1 MGEKRP
7 KNEVKPISLVRNR
20 KKLLQQFKEKLT
32 RKERER
38 AKRDSHSTRDPRWCG
53 ITIHVATNCSYSC
66 RYCYIKDM
74 GFKFKHPVPSPL
86 SGKELTFALL
96 NNRSF
101 LPGKGGTLIAMGAV
115 SDPFLVPEKSLAFL
129 TELSKLGNPI
139 QFATKSF
146 LSADMSERIKKISRR
161 KSRISPLIT
170 IITLAH
176 ASVLEPN
183 APRPE
188 KRFETIK
195 NLANAGLQPVL
206 FLRPV
211 IPKVN
216 TKEVGLIMKK
226 AKKAG
231 AIGVVI
237 GTFRVTRHIL
247 NRLEKVGLPTSEVK
261 KRMQKI
267 DEKQRSMPLVERE
280 KLMKK
285 ARETGLIPWRS
296 TCCPSSFQ
304 SRVPC
309 PSACFLTKFCT
320 NCPNKCTFPKDVP
333 QKQTVEKALNYL
345 RIRGEV
351 KGKNVILR
359 ESHIPK
365 MLVRNLSRRKIT
377 TV

>member
-1 MGEKRP
+1 MP
-7 KNEVKPISLVRNR
+7 KHEVKPTSLVRKR

-38 AKRDSHSTRDPRWCG
+38 AKKDPHSKRDPRWCG

-74 GFKFKHPVPSPL
+74 DFKFKHPVPSSL
-86 SGKELTFALL
+86 NGKELVFALL

-115 SDPFLVPEKSLAFL
+115 SDPFLVPEKNFAFL
-129 TELSKLGNPI
+129 KELSKLGNPI

-146 LSADMSERIKKISRR
+146 LSVDMSERIKRISRR
-161 KSRISPLIT
+161 KSEISPLIT
-170 IITLAH
+170 IVTLSH

-183 APRPE
+183 APRPR

-206 FLRPV
+206 FLRPI
-211 IPKVN
+211 IPKIN
-216 TKEVGLIMKK
+216 KKEARLIMKK

-237 GTFRVTRHIL
+237 GSFRVTRNIL
-247 NRLEKVGLPTSEVK
+247 DRLEKIGLPTSEVM
-261 KRMQKI
+261 KRMEKI
-267 DEKQRSMPLVERE
+267 DDKQRSMTLLERK

-285 ARETGLIPWRS
+285 AREIGLIPWRT
-296 TCCPSSFQ
+296 TCCPNSFQ
-304 SRVPC
+304 SGIPC
-309 PSACFLTKFCT
+309 PSTCFLTKLCT
-320 NCPNKCTFPKDVP
+320 NCPNKCSFPEDVP
-333 QKQTVEKALNYL
+333 QKLNVERALNYL

-351 KGKNVILR
+351 NGKTVIIH
-359 ESHIPK
+359 EPHAPK
-365 MLVRNLSRRKIT
+365 MLVRNLSRRKPT